1 MTAEALSPPNPTES
15 LREQLIREGK
25 VVPAL
30 DSAASPSID
39 LTAHDRIFE
48 HIKKLT
54 ELFSKNYLEKYRE
67 KFIRDNYIK
76 ALKYF
81 GESFFTD
88 DFKLSSRG
96 KKVAINY
103 YFALFIKHLKIIYS
117 ALNSFGKFLSNRVS
131 IIRSGFFFAFKENM
145 KNTP

>member
-1 MTAEALSPPNPTES
+1 MTAEALSPPNTTES

-30 DSAASPSID
+30 DPAASPSID

-76 ALKYF
+76 ALK
-81 GESFFTD
+81 
-88 DFKLSSRG
+88 
-96 KKVAINY
+96 
-103 YFALFIKHLKIIYS
+103 
-117 ALNSFGKFLSNRVS
+117 
-131 IIRSGFFFAFKENM
+131 
-145 KNTP
+145 

>member
-76 ALKYF
+76 ALK
-81 GESFFTD
+81 
-88 DFKLSSRG
+88 
-96 KKVAINY
+96 
-103 YFALFIKHLKIIYS
+103 
-117 ALNSFGKFLSNRVS
+117 
-131 IIRSGFFFAFKENM
+131 
-145 KNTP
+145 